1 MYGLRSSP
9 KAWQEHL
16 AKVLTDL
23 GLKQLQSEPSVYT
36 NGNLYIMVYMDDL
49 LFIGEPEEVARIFK
63 EMQTKMLLRH
73 TGTCTTGKTVD
84 FLGRRIT
91 NKGDHFEISLNDS
104 YTNDIL
110 QEANLLKATP
120 AVTPGATTSTS
131 TPEQEELLDKQE
143 HAQYRRLVGKLQWLS
158 YTRPDL
164 SFAVKELARSL
175 QQTTVRDKQRL
186 RHCLRYLAG
195 TSNRKFVIQPTIRL
209 TSTNKEP
216 LDLNVYTDA
225 DWAGCHVTRKSTTGF
240 VIQFLG
246 TTVHFGSRTQAV
258 VALSSAESEFY
269 AIGTGA
275 TEALHLKNFL
285 GEILTNKINLK
296 MNTDSSSGKS
306 MAACIGVSKRAKRIE
321 LKYMFIQHPIPRWY
335 HRNTQNQNQ
344 TQSSWHTDKVCYKR
358 SATMALVPSGH
369 LSARELRRDT
379 AATVSPR

>member
-23 GLKQLQSEPSVYT
+23 GLKRLQSEPNVYT
-36 NGNLYIMVYMDDL
+36 NGKVYIMVYVDDL
-49 LFIGEPEEVARIFK
+49 LFIGEPEEVTRIFK
-63 EMQTKMLLRH
+63 EIQTKMLLRH
-73 TGTCTTGKTVD
+73 TGTCTTGKAVD

-91 NKGDHFEISLNDS
+91 NKGDHFEISLNDG

-110 QEANLLKATP
+110 QAANLLKATP
-120 AVTPGATTSTS
+120 AVPPGATTSTS

-158 YTRPDL
+158 YTRSDL

-175 QQTTVRDKQRL
+175 CSLQKPTVWDKQRL

-195 TSNRKFVIQPTIRL
+195 TSNHKFVIQPTIQL

-225 DWAGCHVTRKSTTGF
+225 DWAGRHVTRKSTTGF

-246 TTVHFGSRTQAV
+246 TTVHFGSGTQAV

-269 AIGTGA
+269 AIGTGISCEKFLQTTSRYTRTA
-275 TEALHLKNFL
+275 RPVKVWLHASESPK
-285 GEILTNKINLK
+285 EP
-296 MNTDSSSGKS
+296 NT
-306 MAACIGVSKRAKRIE
+306 
-321 LKYMFIQHPIPRWY
+321 L
-335 HRNTQNQNQ
+335 N
-344 TQSSWHTDKVCYKR
+344 
-358 SATMALVPSGH
+358 
-369 LSARELRRDT
+369 
-379 AATVSPR
+379 